1 MLKGMTLS
9 LRMAAQASQQHLDAD
24 SQRMLADSKEL
35 YASAEVRA
43 NTLIKREE
51 DLTARER
58 AVSEQA

>member
-9 LRMAAQASQQHLDAD
+9 LRTAAQASQQHLDAD
-24 SQRMLADSKEL
+24 SQRMLADAKEL